1 MTIGDF
7 LTAVVEGNL
16 VLVKEGLKDPNIDI
30 TTNRNVALRYSA
42 EFNDVEIFELL
53 INDSR
58 IKITDSLIKDLL
70 NLAASKNSSD
80 IVDLL
85 ITKYNANPMELTYS
99 VFIDVIQKHYLN
111 TLRVIFKNKNI
122 MKMLLKFHFN
132 SMTFEIKTVLKEHFN
147 VQTDEELRTLLK
159 LM

>member
-16 VLVKEGLKDPNIDI
+16 VLIKEGLKDSSIDI
-30 TTNRNVALRYSA
+30 TTNRNVALRYSTK
-42 EFNDVEIFELL
+42 FNHIEIFELL

-99 VFIDVIQKHYLN
+99 VFVDVIQKHYLN

-132 SMTFEIKTVLKEHFN
+132 SMTFEMKTVLKEHFN
-147 VQTDEELRTLLK
+147 VQTDDELRTLLK